1 MASQS
6 TTAPTIIATC
16 KQTRFHFR
24 ENKDSREIDIQ
35 GLNITIASS
44 GRNTT
49 TADSSDPGKCSKST
63 KSRGK
68 SKAKSD
74 GIEILSSADLHLKS
88 GVHYGLVGRNG
99 TGKSTILRAMAEKLI
114 PGIPDTVRI
123 SILQQTEDDQDM
135 STESAPSG
143 TIGPGKTGANG
154 KKTVLQEVM
163 RSDELRNDVERKIRV
178 LSHALEETE
187 DPWEP
192 VRAIRQLRHEKL
204 ERELFFAQKNASLRS
219 GSRGMQARKDMKAAE
234 SKVAESAELLERNRD
249 EGEPSEIQ
257 QETQEAV
264 NILDELQGQYEAM
277 KITDIEAEARRV
289 LLGLGFKESSFEQPF
304 DSLSGGWRMRC
315 MLAGSL
321 IQKADI
327 MILDEPTNFLDLL
340 GIVWLENYFNYL
352 RTVDD
357 DRTLV
362 LVSHD
367 RDFLNNV
374 CEETIILKDKT
385 LAYFRGNLS
394 AYEED
399 LESRKLYWSRMKE
412 AQDRQV
418 AHMEAS
424 IRDNIK
430 LGKKTGDDNKLRMA
444 KSRQKKVDERMGVQ
458 VSAKG
463 TRFKLN
469 RDRVGFHDS
478 MRDEIE
484 VPQDE
489 KGVSISI
496 PKPLELRFPGPLI
509 SLESIHFQ
517 YKPQSEPILNGI
529 DLVIHMGDR
538 VGILGLNGSGKTT
551 LLKVLV
557 GSVQPSRGALTHHPR
572 VNIGYYSQHSVE
584 ELKAVGR
591 SEPALTALS
600 LLSREANGSLGEGE
614 VRGLL
619 SSLGLIGRTVSD
631 VSITQLSGGQLVRLA
646 LARIVWN
653 LPHLLVLDEITTHLD
668 FHTVIALVED
678 LSTFSGALLI
688 VSHDRYLIRGVVE
701 GKRNVVGQDNDAD
714 MATEPDDDETRRR
727 NVYVLR
733 RGQLHLQE
741 NGVEQFERSL
751 QKRVRKMMPGN

>member
-1 MASQS
+1 MASQGP
-6 TTAPTIIATC
+6 APAIIATC
-16 KQTRFHFR
+16 KQTRFHVR
-24 ENKDSREIDIQ
+24 DDKDSREIDIQ

-44 GRNTT
+44 GPD
-49 TADSSDPGKCSKST
+49 TATAGPSDVGKSSKSA

-68 SKAKSD
+68 SRAKSD
-74 GIEILSSADLHLKS
+74 GIEILSSADLHLKA
-88 GVHYGLVGRNG
+88 GVRYALVGRNG
-99 TGKSTILRAMAEKLI
+99 TGKSTILRAMAEKII
-114 PGIPDTVRI
+114 PGIPDAVRI
-123 SILQQTEDDQDM
+123 SILQQTEDDQDV
-135 STESAPSG
+135 STESAPSHDE
-143 TIGPGKTGANG
+143 TGVNG

-163 RSDELRNDVERKIRV
+163 RSDGLRNEVERQIRV

-192 VRAIRQLRHEKL
+192 VQAIRQLRHEKV
-204 ERELFFAQKNASLRS
+204 ERELFLAQKNASLRS
-219 GSRGMQARKDMKAAE
+219 GSRGMQARKDLKAVE
-234 SKVAESAELLERNRD
+234 NKVVESAELLEQNRD
-249 EGEPSEIQ
+249 AGELLDIQ
-257 QETQEAV
+257 EETQEAV
-264 NILDELQGQYEAM
+264 DLLNELQCQYEAM

-289 LLGLGFKESSFEQPF
+289 LLGLGFKESSFEQSF
-304 DSLSGGWRMRC
+304 ESLSGGWRMRC

-340 GIVWLENYFNYL
+340 GIVWLENYFAHL
-352 RTVDD
+352 RTLDD
-357 DRTLV
+357 HRTMV

-374 CEETIILKDKT
+374 CEETIILKDRA
-385 LAYFRGNLS
+385 LAYFKGNLS

-399 LESRKLYWSRMKE
+399 LGAQKLYWGRMKE
-412 AQDRQV
+412 AQDRQI
-418 AHMEAS
+418 AHMEAT
-424 IRDNIK
+424 IRDSIK

-478 MRDEIE
+478 LRDEIE

-496 PKPLELRFPGPLI
+496 PNPQELRFPGPLV
-509 SLESIHFQ
+509 SLESIHFR
-517 YKPQSEPILNGI
+517 YKPQSDPILNGL
-529 DLVIHMGDR
+529 DLVIHIGDR
-538 VGILGLNGSGKTT
+538 VGIMGLNGSGKTT

-557 GSVQPSRGALTHHPR
+557 GSMQPSQGTVSRHPR
-572 VNIGYYSQHSVE
+572 VTIGYYSQHSVD

-591 SEPALTALS
+591 SEPALTAL
-600 LLSREANGSLGEGE
+600 LLISRDANGSLAEGE

-619 SSLGLIGRTVSD
+619 SSLGLAGRTASD
-631 VSITQLSGGQLVRLA
+631 VPIAQLSGGQLVRLA
-646 LARIVWN
+646 LARIIWD

-678 LSTFSGALLI
+678 LSSFSGAILI

-701 GKRNVVGQDNDAD
+701 GKRDAVGQDSDAD
-714 MATEPDDDETRRR
+714 LTAEPGDDESRRR

-733 RGQLHLQE
+733 RGKLYIQE
-741 NGVEQFERSL
+741 NGVEQFEKSL
-751 QKRVRKMMPGN
+751 QKRVQKMMPRDC

>member
-1 MASQS
+1 MASQA
-6 TTAPTIIATC
+6 TAPTIIATC
-16 KQTRFHFR
+16 KQTRFHVR
-24 ENKDSREIDIQ
+24 EDKDSKEIDIQ
-35 GLNITIASS
+35 GLNITIASPVPT
-44 GRNTT
+44 TT
-49 TADSSDPGKCSKST
+49 TAGSSDAGKSSKSA

-68 SKAKSD
+68 SKIKSD
-74 GIEILSSADLHLKS
+74 GIEILSSADLHLKA

-99 TGKSTILRAMAEKLI
+99 TGKSTILRALAEKFI
-114 PGIPDTVRI
+114 PGIPDAVRI

-143 TIGPGKTGANG
+143 NIGRSETGTNG
-154 KKTVLQEVM
+154 RRTVLQEVM

-192 VRAIRQLRHEKL
+192 VRAIRRLRHENL
-204 ERELFFAQKNASLRS
+204 ERELFLAQKNASLRS
-219 GSRGMQARKDMKAAE
+219 GSRGMQARKDMKAVE
-234 SKVAESAELLERNRD
+234 NKVTESAELLERNRD
-249 EGEPSEIQ
+249 AGEPSEIQ
-257 QETQEAV
+257 EETQ
-264 NILDELQGQYEAM
+264 EAM

-289 LLGLGFKESSFEQPF
+289 LIGLGFKDSSFEQPF

-340 GIVWLENYFNYL
+340 GIIWLENYFAHL

-357 DRTLV
+357 DRTMV

-374 CEETIILKDKT
+374 CEETIILKDQT

-399 LESRKLYWSRMKE
+399 LGAQKLYWSRMKE

-418 AHMEAS
+418 AHMEAT

-489 KGVSISI
+489 KRASISI
-496 PKPLELRFPGPLI
+496 PNPQELRFPGPLV
-509 SLESIHFQ
+509 SLESISFQ
-517 YKPQSEPILNGI
+517 YKPQGDTILNGI

-538 VGILGLNGSGKTT
+538 VGIMGLNGSGKTT

-557 GSVQPSRGALTHHPR
+557 GSMQPSQGTVSHHPR
-572 VNIGYYSQHSVE
+572 VTIGYYSQHSVD

-591 SEPALTALS
+591 SEPMLTALS
-600 LLSREANGSLGEGE
+600 LISQDAKGSLGEGE

-619 SSLGLIGRTVSD
+619 SSLGLAGRTASD
-631 VSITQLSGGQLVRLA
+631 VPITQLSGGQLVRLA
-646 LARIVWN
+646 LARIIWN

-701 GKRNVVGQDNDAD
+701 GKRNAVGQDSDAD
-714 MATEPDDDETRRR
+714 MTTKTDENESRRR

-733 RGQLHLQE
+733 RGQLHMQE

-751 QKRVRKMMPGN
+751 QKRVRKMIPGN